1 MIPVIYVIH
10 LNNHFKSREIAS
22 FDFCRI
28 GQGLVTCLAIGWS
41 CSLSLSCVT
50 SVWRA
55 AVAVGWAGQAAD
67 VSFPTQQHHTVETV
81 ISDLTSLSLFP
92 FFRCTMT

>member
-1 MIPVIYVIH
+1 M
-10 LNNHFKSREIAS
+10 SRYWLE
-22 FDFCRI
+22 
-28 GQGLVTCLAIGWS
+28 L
-41 CSLSLSCVT
+41 LSLSCVT

-55 AVAVGWAGQAAD
+55 AVALGWAEQAAD
-67 VSFPTQQHHTVETV
+67 ILRVSFPTQQHHTVETV